1 MKNENLA
8 KEIFL
13 EKIKNS
19 HTEPTSDEKELLK
32 NRDFLIEVLKI
43 NTSVFRFTEQF
54 QNDKEI
60 VRAVIKQDIAA
71 KRGIGLL
78 KFASEEIRADKDFM
92 LEMLS
97 LDNWALDKAS
107 DELKD
112 DKEFV
117 LQAMKGKYAIPL
129 DFASLRLRKDKDV
142 VLENISNEIL
152 RTMQYKLKCDIE
164 NKEQKR
170 ELIKQNIES
179 ILLKKYDDKD
189 ILKAVEETQK
199 YENLEEILKKV
210 KGDFTNPFKEE
221 KIKEILKKIEEKP
234 SLLEYADEEIKN
246 DKKVILSAIKKAW
259 YVFRFASKQLR
270 ADREVVLAAIE
281 ENALNL
287 QYASEEL
294 RDDKEIVI
302 KAVRKIG
309 SSINYAS
316 ERLKND
322 KEVVM
327 EAIKSGD
334 NLALWLAGEKLK
346 NDKSFVIEA
355 IKYNPDTLFGASKEL
370 QEDKDVLEYISSKK
384 KY

>member
-1 MKNENLA
+1 MQKEVLEKIKNS
-8 KEIFL
+8 FL

-78 KFASEEIRADKDFM
+78 KFASEEIRADKGFM

-152 RTMQYKLKCDIE
+152 RTMQYKLKCDIKNIE
-164 NKEQKR
+164 EKR
-170 ELIKQNIES
+170 KIIKQNIES
-179 ILLKKYDDKD
+179 ILLKKYNDKD
-189 ILKAVEETQK
+189 ILRAVEEKAK
-199 YENLEEILKKV
+199 YENL
-210 KGDFTNPFKEE
+210 F
-221 KIKEILKKIEEKP
+221 EILKKIRGDFTDPLSEEIIKKIEAKP

-309 SSINYAS
+309 GAINYAS

-322 KEVVM
+322 KEVGM

-370 QEDKDVLEYISSKK
+370 QEDKDVLEYISNKK
-384 KY
+384 EY